1 MRLTIRQS
9 KFWAPAQVMRA
20 GAGVGRGGVSVGRAG
35 SRACG
40 LWSRGG
46 GVSRSSRVS
55 ESNFIRMEL
64 SYPDPCYTLLA

>member
-1 MRLTIRQS
+1 MLEPGWGGGASRS
-9 KFWAPAQVMRA
+9 GEP
-20 GAGVGRGGVSVGRAG
+20 GAGHAVYGA
-35 SRACG
+35 
-40 LWSRGG
+40 GG